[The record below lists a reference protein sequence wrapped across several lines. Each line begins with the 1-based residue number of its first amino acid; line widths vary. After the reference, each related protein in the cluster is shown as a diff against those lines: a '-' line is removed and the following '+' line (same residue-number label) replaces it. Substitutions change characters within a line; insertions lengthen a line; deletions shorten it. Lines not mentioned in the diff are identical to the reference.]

1 LRSELPP
8 VARVATG
15 ALGGLNTLTG
25 GYDTYESFRK
35 HGAGDRHTVGKGM
48 KTAGGAMMMIP
59 GLQVPG
65 AVVTG
70 LGMIPDEGVDYY
82 EELKKRQ
89 KEATKESMREA
100 FENYPMGN

>member
-1 LRSELPP
+1 
-8 VARVATG
+8 
-15 ALGGLNTLTG
+15 
-25 GYDTYESFRK
+25 
-35 HGAGDRHTVGKGM
+35 
-48 KTAGGAMMMIP
+48 MMIP